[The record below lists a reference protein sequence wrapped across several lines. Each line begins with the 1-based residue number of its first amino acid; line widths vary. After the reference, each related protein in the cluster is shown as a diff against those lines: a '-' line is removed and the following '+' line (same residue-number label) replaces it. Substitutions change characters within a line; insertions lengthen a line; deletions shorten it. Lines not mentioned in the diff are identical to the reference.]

1 MDTFHSEL
9 LRLLTVLIR
18 CLFFTLVLGFVIS
31 TYKEIQSTIAEE
43 KGKFMEKKETEAK
56 VKTLIQYLDAKKEL
70 IDAINEVE
78 KKERD
83 SKN

>member
-1 MDTFHSEL
+1 MLNLNDTEEIL
-9 LRLLTVLIR
+9 AILIAVAI
-18 CLFFTLVLGFVIS
+18 VLGFVVS

>member
-1 MDTFHSEL
+1 MLSLNDTEEIL
-9 LRLLTVLIR
+9 AILVAVAI
-18 CLFFTLVLGFVIS
+18 VLGFIFS

-43 KGKFMEKKETEAK
+43 KGKLGEKKQTEAK

-70 IDAINEVE
+70 IDAINEVQ
-78 KKERD
+78 KKEGD